1 VRLKNLQFAY
11 TFPKNLAEKMKLGN
25 LKAYIGGYNLI
36 TITGYTGF
44 DPEIGNESNTFMGI
58 DRGAYPQARTFMA
71 GIIMDI

>member
-1 VRLKNLQFAY
+1 LRNLQLAY
-11 TFPKNLAEKMKLGN
+11 TFPKKVTGKLRLGS

-36 TITGYTGF
+36 TITGYSGF

-58 DRGAYPQARTFMA
+58 DRGAYPQARTYVA